1 MPSAFDIV
9 SITVLPGRL
18 ATFAVESLPLATH
31 LFVPIGGRS
40 AAALISAP
48 VVRAVDEEADE
59 DDDASEPEIVV
70 PPAEPLETTSDFDED
85 DFDDDFD
92 DDFEEEFEDDEFD
105 SEVTPEDLEA
115 SDDSA
120 DPFEDD

>member
-9 SITVLPGRL
+9 SITALPGHL
-18 ATFAVESLPLATH
+18 AASSLESLPQATVLLA
-31 LFVPIGGRS
+31 PIGGWP
-40 AAALISAP
+40 AAALVSTP

-70 PPAEPLETTSDFDED
+70 PPTEPLETTSDFDED

-115 SDDSA
+115 SDDSS
-120 DPFEDD
+120 DPFEED

>member
-1 MPSAFDIV
+1 MPSAFEIL
-9 SITVLPGRL
+9 SITALPGRL
-18 ATFAVESLPLATH
+18 SPIPLEPLTLPKSLFASNGDRPVSALPA
-31 LFVPIGGRS
+31 V
-40 AAALISAP
+40 P
-48 VVRAVDEEADE
+48 VVRGVDEEADE
-59 DDDASEPEIVV
+59 DDDASEPEIIV
-70 PPAEPLETTSDFDED
+70 PPTEPLETTSDFDED

>member
-1 MPSAFDIV
+1 MPSAFEIV

-18 ATFAVESLPLATH
+18 GAFPVESLPLATS
-31 LFVPIGGRS
+31 LLAPIGGRPV
-40 AAALISAP
+40 AALISAP

-70 PPAEPLETTSDFDED
+70 PPTEPLETTSDFDED

>member
-1 MPSAFDIV
+1 MPSAFEIESTNTPPGSL
-9 SITVLPGRL
+9 SIFSVGL
-18 ATFAVESLPLATH
+18 LPLANSS
-31 LFVPIGGRS
+31 LIPIVGGTVG
-40 AAALISAP
+40 APDWPP

-70 PPAEPLETTSDFDED
+70 PPTEPLETASDFDED

-120 DPFEDD
+120 DPFEDE